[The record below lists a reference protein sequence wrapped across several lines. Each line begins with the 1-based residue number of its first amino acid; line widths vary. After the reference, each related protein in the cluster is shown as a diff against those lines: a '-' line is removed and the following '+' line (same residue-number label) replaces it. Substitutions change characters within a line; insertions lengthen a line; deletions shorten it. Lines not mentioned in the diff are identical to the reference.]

1 MPKQIA
7 FVVPCY
13 NEEAVL
19 NDSKEKLL
27 SLLKDMI
34 SQNLIAETSSI
45 YFVDDGSKDKTWQLI
60 ENYSQQSPHIQ
71 GIKLARNAGHQKAL
85 LAGLLNAEGDA
96 LISIDA
102 DLQDDIAV
110 IPHMVQSYLAGNEVV
125 FGVRD
130 SRESDTFFKK
140 VTAEGFYSIMQKL
153 GVEMVYNHADFRL
166 LSRKAI
172 EALRGYKEVNLFLRA
187 LIPLLGFS
195 VDYVSYARLERLA
208 GESKY
213 PLRKM
218 LSFAWEGITSF
229 SVVPLRIITV
239 LGFSTAFLSAI
250 YALFVLY
257 QAFFTKTLVEGWA
270 TTTILILFLGGIQL
284 LCVGLLGEYVGKMYQ
299 EVKSRP
305 RYHVEKN
312 TAEKNR

>member
-1 MPKQIA
+1 MSQQIA

-13 NEEAVL
+13 NEEKVL
-19 NDSKEKLL
+19 PDSKEKLL
-27 SLLKDMI
+27 ALLKDMI
-34 SQNLIAETSSI
+34 DQNLIAETSTI
-45 YFVDDGSKDKTWQLI
+45 YFVDDGSKDKTWQMI
-60 ENYSQQSPHIQ
+60 EDYSQQSPHIQ
-71 GIKLARNAGHQKAL
+71 GIKLAHNVGHQKAL
-85 LAGLLNAEGDA
+85 LAGLLSAKGDA

-110 IPHMVQSYLAGNEVV
+110 IPRMVQSYLAGHEVV

-140 VTAEGFYSIMQKL
+140 ATAEGFYTIMQKL

-166 LSRKAI
+166 LSRNAV
-172 EALRGYKEVNLFLRA
+172 EALRDYKEVNLFLRA

-195 VDYVSYARLERLA
+195 VDYVAYARLERLA

-213 PLRKM
+213 PLHKM
-218 LSFAWEGITSF
+218 LSFAWDGITSF

-239 LGFSTAFLSAI
+239 LGFGTAFLSSI
-250 YALFVLY
+250 YALYVLY
-257 QAFFTKTLVEGWA
+257 QAFFTNELIEGWA
-270 TTTILILFLGGIQL
+270 TTTILILFLGGVQL

-299 EVKSRP
+299 EVKGRP
-305 RYHVEKN
+305 RYYIEKR
-312 TAEKNR
+312 TAEKE

>member
-1 MPKQIA
+1 MSKQIA

-13 NEEAVL
+13 NEKAVL
-19 NDSKEKLL
+19 SDSKEKLL
-27 SLLKDMI
+27 TLLKDMI
-34 SQNLIAETSSI
+34 EQNLIAETSTI
-45 YFVDDGSKDKTWQLI
+45 YFVDDGSKDNTWQLI

-71 GIKLARNAGHQKAL
+71 GIKLAHNVGHQKAL
-85 LAGLLNAEGDA
+85 LAGLLSAEGDA

-110 IPHMVQSYLAGNEVV
+110 IPRMVQSYLAGHEVV
-125 FGVRD
+125 FGVRN

-140 VTAEGFYSIMQKL
+140 ATAEGFYTIMQKL
-153 GVEMVYNHADFRL
+153 GVEMVFNHADFRL
-166 LSRKAI
+166 LSREAI
-172 EALRGYKEVNLFLRA
+172 EALREYKEVNLFLRA

-213 PLRKM
+213 PLHKM
-218 LSFAWEGITSF
+218 LSFAWDGITSF

-239 LGFSTAFLSAI
+239 LGFSTALLSAL
-250 YALFVLY
+250 YALYVVY
-257 QAFFTKTLVEGWA
+257 QAFFTNELIEGWA

-299 EVKSRP
+299 EVKGRP
-305 RYHVEKN
+305 RYHIEKN
-312 TAEKNR
+312 TSEKI

>member
-1 MPKQIA
+1 MPKQIT

-13 NEEAVL
+13 NEESVL

-27 SLLKDMI
+27 ALLKDMI
-34 SQNLIAETSSI
+34 HQNLIAETSTI
-45 YFVDDGSKDKTWQLI
+45 YFVDDGSKDNTWQLI
-60 ENYSQQSPHIQ
+60 EQYHQQSPHIQ
-71 GIKLARNAGHQKAL
+71 GIKLSHNVGHQKAL
-85 LAGLLNAEGDA
+85 LAGLLSAEGDA

-110 IPHMVQSYLAGNEVV
+110 IPRMVQSYLAGHEVV
-125 FGVRD
+125 LGVRD

-140 VTAEGFYSIMQKL
+140 ATAEGFYTIMQKL

-172 EALRGYKEVNLFLRA
+172 EALRHYKEVNIFLRA

-195 VDYVSYARLERLA
+195 VDYVFYARLERLA

-218 LSFAWEGITSF
+218 LSFAWDGITSF
-229 SVVPLRIITV
+229 SVVPLRVITV
-239 LGFSTAFLSAI
+239 LGFSTAFFSAI
-250 YALFVLY
+250 YALYVLY
-257 QAFFTKTLVEGWA
+257 QAFFTNELIEGWA

-299 EVKSRP
+299 EVKGRP
-305 RYHVEKN
+305 RYHVESN
-312 TAEKNR
+312 TTSKK